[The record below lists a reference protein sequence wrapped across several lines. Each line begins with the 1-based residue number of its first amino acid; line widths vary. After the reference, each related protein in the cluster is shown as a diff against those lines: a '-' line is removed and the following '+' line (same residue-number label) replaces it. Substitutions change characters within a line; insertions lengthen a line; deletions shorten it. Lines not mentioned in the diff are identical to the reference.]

1 MYSYVCTHTHICI
14 STYVCVCIFPESYSS
29 PILKFQRN
37 LLELDNY
44 KNVPFIKRKECL
56 KDKIKMI
63 A

>member
-1 MYSYVCTHTHICI
+1 MCVHTHI
-14 STYVCVCIFPESYSS
+14 YVFPHMCVCIFPESYSS